1 MNNGPKS
8 PPYKFCA
15 VDSAALLL
23 KGSTGTTLNSVG
35 DRVEDL
41 SSKLL
46 TFLVVFLSAGFSP
59 AFPEVQLASI
69 DDCGLLLLGGLFA
82 SSVLVAPVAPFSPA

>member
-8 PPYKFCA
+8 PPYKFCV

-46 TFLVVFLSAGFSP
+46 TFLVVFLSVGVSP
-59 AFPEVQLASI
+59 ALPDVPLASI
-69 DDCGLLLLGGLFA
+69 DDCGLLLLGLFA
-82 SSVLVAPVAPFSPA
+82 SSVVAPVAPFSPA